1 MSSALAVVILI
12 LAAVLPTGRLALA
25 AMAGLCMIPAVLR
38 GGAAFAAGSFAVS
51 GAAALLLS
59 PAKSIAVAYLLFF
72 GWYPIVKS
80 LLERIKNRAAELG
93 AKLFVFNAAL
103 TAAVFLFA
111 RAAFPELSF
120 SQFAGWAAVL
130 AWLAANAAF
139 LLYDFAMTRIISM
152 YLNKFVKK

>member
-1 MSSALAVVILI
+1 M
-12 LAAVLPTGRLALA
+12 
-25 AMAGLCMIPAVLR
+25 
-38 GGAAFAAGSFAVS
+38 
-51 GAAALLLS
+51 
-59 PAKSIAVAYLLFF
+59 
-72 GWYPIVKS
+72 KS